1 MTIRASPAIYAL
13 GTVTTLISFGLVGAL
28 LIVMIRMRPSRRD
41 G

>member
-28 LIVMIRMRPSRRD
+28 LASMIRIGRKRRAA
-41 G
+41 